1 MTSIVIIDDVKSNR
15 QILAKIIETI
25 DLNIA
30 IHNFDHAELAIG
42 WINNSNPD
50 LVITDY
56 KLPGLDGLKLTE
68 RIRSHSK
75 SRKIP
80 VLMITTA
87 DDLILPIHARAAG
100 VSAFLSRPVD
110 YHLIRNRITSLLAL
124 HGSRKRL
131 QLVVDNT
138 RSHISA

>member
-68 RIRSHSK
+68 RLRSHSK

-110 YHLIRNRITSLLAL
+110 YRLIRNRITSLLAL

-138 RSHISA
+138 RSHMSA